1 VRDIVRVLINY
12 LLFSTRLQPVSRE
25 KQGLKIIMGHKDI
38 LTKLLI
44 KVTEP
49 VIVIDILNNMEAGVQ
64 TQCVSIEESAT

>member
-1 VRDIVRVLINY
+1 
-12 LLFSTRLQPVSRE
+12 
-25 KQGLKIIMGHKDI
+25 MGHKDI
-38 LTKLLI
+38 ITKLLI